1 MKCSAKPIVSRS
13 DEPNKEPGAPRLRQL
28 ASEFEALLLG
38 IALRP
43 MTKSLGPMSEVVAQ
57 KIAMEVAPQM
67 SNPLYDQLRHEL
79 E

>member
-1 MKCSAKPIVSRS
+1 MKCSAKPIASRS
-13 DEPNKEPGAPRLRQL
+13 DEPNEEPGAARLRKL
-28 ASEFEALLLG
+28 ASEFEALLLSV
-38 IALRP
+38 ALRP
-43 MTKSLGPMSEVVAQ
+43 MTKGLGPMSEVVAQ

>member
-1 MKCSAKPIVSRS
+1 
-13 DEPNKEPGAPRLRQL
+13 
-28 ASEFEALLLG
+28 
-38 IALRP
+38 
-43 MTKSLGPMSEVVAQ
+43 MTKGLGPMSEVVAQ